1 MCLFSHA
8 SQQFLKINANL
19 LLFFPIYTCIFVL
32 GYEGIYFFRARL
44 LSQSKTASP
53 LGTMLEDTRE
63 TTDGEFMGMPL
74 GNLSTF

>member
-1 MCLFSHA
+1 MCG
-8 SQQFLKINANL
+8 
-19 LLFFPIYTCIFVL
+19 L
-32 GYEGIYFFRARL
+32 GYEGIYFFIARL

-63 TTDGEFMGMPL
+63 TTDGEFMGMSL

>member
-1 MCLFSHA
+1 M
-8 SQQFLKINANL
+8 KV
-19 LLFFPIYTCIFVL
+19 FFFI
-32 GYEGIYFFRARL
+32 ARL

-53 LGTMLEDTRE
+53 LGTMLEDSRE